1 MKSWYDQVNKMDV
14 EVLIENIKYFIERL
28 EIQAETEEL
37 SQNEMYNLN
46 DMISSLSALIKKYKF
61 QKGRDQYQ
69 YI

>member
-1 MKSWYDQVNKMDV
+1 MTYEQVNKMDV

-46 DMISSLSALIKKYKF
+46 DMISSLSALITKYKF
-61 QKGRDQYQ
+61 
-69 YI
+69 